1 MAGTK
6 PFFMGD
12 KPTEV
17 DCSMFG
23 MIAQMVWNMPE
34 SPFEQLLEGKMT
46 TCLNRYHLMIFTLF
60 NYRRV
65 GQFKTICLP
74 DERKILA

>member
-1 MAGTK
+1 MAGNK

-23 MIAQMVWNMPE
+23 MIAQVLWNMPD

-46 TCLNRYHLMIFTLF
+46 LYLSKYSLMIFTLF
-60 NYRRV
+60 LYRRV
-65 GQFKTICLP
+65 C
-74 DERKILA
+74 

>member
-1 MAGTK
+1 MSIISQLKGIK

-23 MIAQMVWNMPE
+23 MIAQMVWNMPD
-34 SPFEQLLEGKMT
+34 SPFEKLLNG
-46 TCLNRYHLMIFTLF
+46 IITL
-60 NYRRV
+60 
-65 GQFKTICLP
+65 
-74 DERKILA
+74 